1 MNKVIDVIHQRRS
14 VRSYKKES
22 VDRELIET
30 VIEAGNM
37 APNGS
42 SQSWRFV
49 AVTEKDTLNKLKELS
64 LPYYKGFMEHMPDSF
79 KEVRAQIDSV
89 VDDPVFYSAPV
100 VLYIVGSGMT
110 KELDCS
116 MVCQNIMIAAESLGL
131 NSCYVYFGQ
140 LVLDHP
146 EIKELISIGEN
157 EQVFG
162 PVLLGYGTET
172 QPYSAD
178 KKKSSI
184 DWV

>member
-1 MNKVIDVIHQRRS
+1 MNNVLDVIHKRRS
-14 VRSYKKES
+14 VRSYKEDRVDKELL
-22 VDRELIET
+22 EA

-42 SQSWRFV
+42 SQSWRFI
-49 AVTEKDTLNKLKELS
+49 AVTKKDTLEKLKNLS
-64 LPYYKGFMEHMPDSF
+64 VPYYKGFMENMPDSF
-79 KEVRAQIDSV
+79 KEVRKQIDAV
-89 VDDPVFYSAPV
+89 VNDPVFYSAPA

-146 EIKELISIGEN
+146 EIKELISIKEN

-162 PVLLGYGTET
+162 PILLGYGSDN
-172 QPYSAD
+172 QPYSVD
-178 KKKSSI
+178 KKKPI
-184 DWV
+184 IEWV